1 MQYDAYSLPKYVST
15 IAQRFAQ
22 LDYTRYD
29 ADAMKPNETVE
40 KYENVNMFHEQ
51 KLHTW
56 FITFVADDF
65 IMSQENFSLWEK
77 YRWFF

>member
-51 KLHTW
+51 KLHT
-56 FITFVADDF
+56 
-65 IMSQENFSLWEK
+65 
-77 YRWFF
+77 